1 MEITNKVNV
10 TESQVNELEMHSLVN
25 IISVI
30 NSQIQIIQYETGYE
44 ELFDPLIDE
53 LMALADACKAKNVD
67 QFNIQTVTQFKRDL
81 FAKLEQP
88 DENLSSGK
96 RESKTAIY
104 KSIFKEI
111 FRVFEAR
118 VEEFITRWE
127 NPGKWEAHDIRSFK
141 KDFNNFFYA
150 MEKNSKGRYR
160 IIFNIAEQ
168 EEKDYLVQ
176 FAVNSDYENTIYI
189 PIILK
194 DVIRD
199 LIANARKYTPP
210 GGEINIG
217 LSQKEG
223 MFRFVVEDSG
233 YGIPQDEIERIVEY
247 GYRATNIK
255 DKVKTMGGGF
265 GLTKAYYVTKK
276 FNGRFWIESE
286 INQGTKISIEIP
298 VPDHVISAF

>member
-10 TESQVNELEMHSLVN
+10 TESQVNELEMHSLIN

-30 NSQIQIIQYETGYE
+30 NSHIQIIQYETGYE
-44 ELFDPLIDE
+44 VLFEPLIDD
-53 LMALADACKAKNVD
+53 LMALADACREKNID
-67 QFNIQTVTQFKRDL
+67 QFNNQTVAQFKRDL
-81 FAKLEQP
+81 FAKLDQLE
-88 DENLSSGK
+88 ENVNSGNLK
-96 RESKTAIY
+96 SEETTY
-104 KSIFKEI
+104 KSIFNEI
-111 FRVFEAR
+111 FRVLNAR

-127 NPGKWEAHDIRSFK
+127 NPGKWEAHDIVAFK
-141 KDFNNFFYA
+141 KDFNSFFYT

-176 FAVNSDYENTIYI
+176 FAINSDCENTIYI
-189 PIILK
+189 PIVLK

-233 YGIPQDEIERIVEY
+233 YGIPKDEIERIVEY

-276 FNGRFWIESE
+276 FGGRFWIESE
-286 INQGTKISIEIP
+286 LNKGTKISIEIP
-298 VPDHVISAF
+298 VPDRVISAF